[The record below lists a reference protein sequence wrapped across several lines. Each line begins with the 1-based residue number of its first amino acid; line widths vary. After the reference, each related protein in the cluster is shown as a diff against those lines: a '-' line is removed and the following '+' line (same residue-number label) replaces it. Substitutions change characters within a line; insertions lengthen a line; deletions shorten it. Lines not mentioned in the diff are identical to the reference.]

1 MSTLEPRAV
10 RCEARR
16 LASAVDR
23 KTIDRLWLEGIL
35 AYVLYEKRDH
45 VAIITLNRP
54 ERMNALGRELSAE
67 LRAAEAEFINDDEAW
82 IGIYTGAGD
91 RAFCAGR
98 DLKEAAEQDAS
109 GGGAASAPTSA
120 PPIGRFER
128 IAPDHGK
135 PTIAAINGAAY
146 GGGLE
151 KALTCDI
158 RIAAQGARMALAE
171 VKVGLCPP
179 GGSFNLPRLVGLSN
193 AMWMLLSGE
202 PVDADEALRMGLLTR
217 VVSQEELLPTAVE
230 MAETIAANA
239 PLAVRAT
246 RKLAH
251 LGLEMPMDY
260 GRRMGATLIESV
272 WTSEDSVEGAR
283 AFAEKRQPQWKMR

>member
-1 MSTLEPRAV
+1 M
-10 RCEARR
+10 
-16 LASAVDR
+16 
-23 KTIDRLWLEGIL
+23 
-35 AYVLYEKRDH
+35 AYVNYEKRGH

-54 ERMNALGRELSAE
+54 ERMNALGRALGAE
-67 LRAAEAEFINDDEAW
+67 LRAAEAEFVGDGDAW

-98 DLKEAAEQDAS
+98 DLKEAAEEEAKAAPSQGA
-109 GGGAASAPTSA
+109 GGTS
-120 PPIGRFER
+120 PISRFER
-128 IAPDHGK
+128 IAADHGK

-158 RIAAQGARMALAE
+158 RICSENARMALAE

-193 AMWMLLSGE
+193 AMWLLLSGE
-202 PVDADEALRMGLLTR
+202 PVDAKEALRMGLVSR
-217 VVSQEELLPTAVE
+217 VTPLPTLLETAVA
-230 MAETIAANA
+230 MAETIAGNA

-251 LGLEMPMDY
+251 LGLELPLDY
-260 GRRMGATLIESV
+260 ARRMGAMLIESV
-272 WTSEDSVEGAR
+272 WSSEDAVEGAR
-283 AFAEKRQPQWKMR
+283 AFAEKRPPRWRQR

>member
-1 MSTLEPRAV
+1 M
-10 RCEARR
+10 
-16 LASAVDR
+16 
-23 KTIDRLWLEGIL
+23 G
-35 AYVLYEKRDH
+35 YVLYEKRGH
-45 VAIITLNRP
+45 VAVITLNRP
-54 ERMNALGRELSAE
+54 DRMNALGRELSAE
-67 LRAAEAEFINDDEAW
+67 LREAETEFINDDDAW

-109 GGGAASAPTSA
+109 AAAAATPAPGAS
-120 PPIGRFER
+120 PIGRFER

-158 RIAAQGARMALAE
+158 RIAAEGARMALAE

-193 AMWMLLSGE
+193 AMWLLLSGE
-202 PVDADEALRMGLLTR
+202 PVDADEALRMGLVTR
-217 VVSQEELLPTAVE
+217 VVPQAELMPEALA

-260 GRRMGATLIESV
+260 ARRMGASLIESV
-272 WTSEDSVEGAR
+272 WTSEDSVEGAK
-283 AFAEKRQPQWKMR
+283 AFAEKRAPEWRMR

>member
-1 MSTLEPRAV
+1 MYR
-10 RCEARR
+10 
-16 LASAVDR
+16 
-23 KTIDRLWLEGIL
+23 I
-35 AYVLYEKRDH
+35 
-45 VAIITLNRP
+45 RP
-54 ERMNALGRELSAE
+54 ERMNALGRELGAE
-67 LRAAEAEFINDDEAW
+67 LRTAEAEFVADDDAW

-98 DLKEAAEQDAS
+98 DLKEAAEEEAGSDKP
-109 GGGAASAPTSA
+109 PTSSV
-120 PPIGRFER
+120 PPSPITRFER
-128 IAPDHGK
+128 IAADHGK

-158 RIAAQGARMALAE
+158 RICSDNARLALAE

-193 AMWMLLSGE
+193 AMWLLLSGE
-202 PVDADEALRMGLLTR
+202 PVDAEEALRMGLVSR
-217 VVSQEELLPTAVE
+217 VVPYPELLDTAVQ

-251 LGLEMPMDY
+251 LGIEVPLDY
-260 GRRMGATLIESV
+260 ARRMGAMLIESV
-272 WTSEDSVEGAR
+272 WSSEDAVEGAR
-283 AFAEKRQPQWKMR
+283 AFAEKRPPEWRQR